1 MTYSRITAAFT
12 LLQLML
18 WIACPAPADAAAG
31 RAAGSA
37 PPAFASWDENRL
49 VLDNGV
55 VRRVVTLKP
64 DGISCAQLTLAGF
77 PGSSM
82 VARDKGAEFRFDLK
96 GGGTFSGASRW
107 ERPRCEAASDT
118 HGGRGAAIVLEA
130 PGSLRVKVVYLLYP
144 DLPVVRKQLVIENT
158 GSADVAV
165 ENVDV
170 ERLQLVDDDVHCQVY
185 VDYARR
191 AHLGPYLGDWH
202 DALTMLLFSTGKFD
216 ARAAT
221 WGLAVGNEASGVL
234 KRVSAFLGDKN
245 ELAVGVRRADE
256 PYAFRRWLRPG
267 ERWASERTF
276 IVPYANEFPTAVLN
290 GPVNDFVRRH
300 LGLRLAELS
309 RKPTFVY
316 NTWQPFMVDI
326 DERLVMDLAKQASEM
341 GFEEFVIDDGWQANR
356 TDKPGPRPIGDWLVD
371 RKRFP
376 RGLKP
381 VFDYVK
387 SLGMKPGLW
396 LSLGAVS
403 TDSAVYA
410 EHPEWL
416 ARGPDQKPIYLH
428 NTSSKTRVTAC
439 LATGWTEHFKQML
452 LGLVRD
458 NGLEYIK
465 LDLAVIASAYVN
477 DPWISGCCATDH
489 PGHRDHAESHG
500 AIYAALWRMFDELHA
515 AVPQLF
521 IDCTYEAIGKL
532 NLVDYAL
539 CEHAEGDWLSN
550 FDNPAVLDNWRV
562 RQMAWWR
569 SPAMPATAL
578 VIGNQ
583 RLDDPNWE
591 LSFKSLV
598 GAFPIFLGDLRAV
611 PPERKQRVRQW
622 ADWLKRMQA
631 KYDYAMYRSDL
642 PGFGEPAAG
651 AWDGFSRINTDT
663 RAGGLVGVFRDNA
676 LENSRRVFVPGL
688 EQDNVYVISVAPEGR
703 VLHEMTGR
711 QLAETGFEVKLESPQ
726 DGTIFGIERR

>member
-1 MTYSRITAAFT
+1 MTFPRVLTLFALAHMMALGSVAAPVGA
-12 LLQLML
+12 Q
-18 WIACPAPADAAAG
+18 
-31 RAAGSA
+31 
-37 PPAFASWDENRL
+37 FASWTDGQL

-64 DGISCAQLTLAGF
+64 DGIVGAQLTLSGF
-77 PGSSM
+77 PESSM
-82 VARDKGAEFRFDLK
+82 LARDKGGEFRFAIR
-96 GGGTFSGASRW
+96 GGRTFTGASGW
-107 ERPRCEAASDT
+107 SRPQCEAASDA
-118 HGGRGAAIVLEA
+118 HGGAGAAIVLES
-130 PGSLRVKVVYLLYP
+130 PEKLRVKVVYLLYP
-144 DLPVVRKQLVIENT
+144 GLPVVRKQLVIENN
-158 GSADVAV
+158 GAADVGV

-170 ERLQLVDDDVHCQVY
+170 ECLQMADDDVHCQTY
-185 VDYARR
+185 ADYGRR
-191 AHLGPYLGDWH
+191 AHVGPYLGDWH
-202 DALTMLLFSTGKFD
+202 DALTLLLFSTKKFD

-221 WGLAVGNEASGVL
+221 WGLAIGNEASGVL
-234 KRVSAFLGDKN
+234 KRVSAFLDERN
-245 ELAVGVRRADE
+245 EVSVGVKRADE
-256 PYAFRRWLRPG
+256 PYAFRRWLRSG
-267 ERWASERTF
+267 ESWASERTF
-276 IVPYANEFPTAVLN
+276 IVPYANTFPAAVLN

-300 LGLRLAELS
+300 LGLRLAELT

-316 NTWQPFMVDI
+316 NTWMPFMVDI
-326 DERLVMDLAKQASEM
+326 DERLIMDLAKQASEM

-381 VFDYVK
+381 VFDYIK

-416 ARGPDQKPIYLH
+416 AIGADQRPIYLH
-428 NTSSKTRVTAC
+428 NTTSKTRVTAC
-439 LATGWTEHFKQML
+439 LATGWAEHFKQLL

-458 NGLEYIK
+458 NGLEYVK
-465 LDLAVIASAYVN
+465 LDLAVISSAYVN
-477 DPWISGCCATDH
+477 DPWISGCHATNH

-515 AVPQLF
+515 AAPQLF

-539 CEHAEGDWLSN
+539 CAHAEGDWLSN
-550 FDNPAVLDNWRV
+550 FDNPATLDSWRV

-591 LSFKSLV
+591 QSFKSLV
-598 GAFPIFLGDLRAV
+598 GAFPIFLGDLRQV
-611 PPERKQRVRQW
+611 PPERKNRIRQW

-631 KYDYAMYRSDL
+631 KYDYSMYRADL
-642 PGFGEPAAG
+642 PGFGEPMAG
-651 AWDGFSRINTDT
+651 TWDGFSRINTDT
-663 RAGGLVGVFRDNA
+663 RTGGLVGVFRENA
-676 LENSRRVFVPGL
+676 LEKSRRLFVPGL
-688 EQDNVYVISVAPEGR
+688 APEDSYEVTLAPEGK
-703 VLHEMTGR
+703 VLQVMTGR
-711 QLAETGFEVKLESPQ
+711 ELAEKGFMVTLERVQ
-726 DGTIFGIERR
+726 DGAIFGIERR